1 MSPLAALSLLSA
13 RSVRSF
19 RSAGSA
25 LTALRARAG
34 VLRAR
39 ADDLDRR
46 RRHRS
51 TARALLRVEPEPE
64 SWLDVGTG
72 DAQFP
77 ATAKELFP
85 YTSFDGIDPT
95 ARVLAAREEERVEEA
110 YVGDLTDPQLT
121 RALRARYDVVT
132 LLHPPTPDEDLRAA
146 LTLLRPGG
154 LLLLETPRPR
164 VDALRTELES
174 QGCEIVPPK
183 PRRLLDRPFLDGS
196 FLNGPLSDRLRPTAR
211 IVARRAPSA
220 P

>member
-13 RSVRSF
+13 RSGRSI
-19 RSAGSA
+19 RSVHSG
-25 LTALRARAG
+25 LTALRTRTGA
-34 VLRAR
+34 LRAR

-51 TARALLRVEPEPE
+51 TARALLRVDPEPE

-72 DAQFP
+72 HAHFP

-95 ARVLAAREEERVEEA
+95 ARVLAAREAERVEEA
-110 YVGDLTDPQLT
+110 YVGDLTDPRLT

-132 LLHPPTPDEDLRAA
+132 LLHPPTPDEELRAA

-154 LLLLETPRPR
+154 LLLLEAPRPR
-164 VDALRTELES
+164 VDALRAELES
-174 QGCEIVPPK
+174 QGCAIVPPK
-183 PRRLLDRPFLDGS
+183 PRTLFNRSLPNGPFL
-196 FLNGPLSDRLRPTAR
+196 DRLRPTAR
-211 IVARRAPSA
+211 LIARRAPSA
-220 P
+220 A

>member
-13 RSVRSF
+13 RSVRSA
-19 RSAGSA
+19 RTG
-25 LTALRARAG
+25 LTVLRTRTGA
-34 VLRAR
+34 LRAR

-51 TARALLRVEPEPE
+51 TARALLRVDPEPE

-72 DAQFP
+72 HAHFP

-95 ARVLAAREEERVEEA
+95 ARVLTAREEERVEEA
-110 YVGDLTDPQLT
+110 YVGDLTDRQLT
-121 RALRARYDVVT
+121 RFLRARYDVVT
-132 LLHPPTPDEDLRAA
+132 LLHTPTPDEELRAA

-154 LLLLETPRPR
+154 LLLLETPRPG
-164 VDALRTELES
+164 VDAVRTELES
-174 QGCEIVPPK
+174 QGCVIVPPK
-183 PRRLLDRPFLDGS
+183 PRRFLGRPLPQS
-196 FLNGPLSDRLRPTAR
+196 PLPDRLRPTAR
-211 IVARRAPSA
+211 LIARRAPSA